1 MSEIE
6 PPPDGLKDLFAAEKS
21 APVFDSSIHSV
32 MRARLAAIVGKTPL
46 GHAVV
51 GGVLGGAGKA
61 LAIIAIIVAA
71 GTGAIVAVKHGHAT
85 ETAKP
90 AIALQARAPAPS
102 TFAPAPTPPPASHIA
117 PAAQQAE
124 SVTAKPQDPSPRVA
138 TKTPEQ
144 SEPDLLASAWTVL
157 SAGEPKQ
164 ALKLADEDAQL
175 HPDGVL
181 GEERDAVRIS
191 ALVKLHRMDEARSAA
206 SRFIQEYPTSVHRG
220 VVERAMNGEEPQKE
234 SP

>member
-21 APVFDSSIHSV
+21 APVFDTSIRSA
-32 MRARLAAIVGKTPL
+32 MRARFAAAVGKTAL
-46 GHAVV
+46 GHAVA
-51 GGVLGGAGKA
+51 GSVLGGAGKA
-61 LAIIAIIVAA
+61 LAILAITVAA
-71 GTGAIVAVKHGHAT
+71 GAGTVAALNHGRT
-85 ETAKP
+85 SDTAKP
-90 AIALQARAPAPS
+90 AETSASVAS
-102 TFAPAPTPPPASHIA
+102 TFTPTPTPPAAIDIA
-117 PAAQQAE
+117 PATQAAE
-124 SVTAKPQDPSPRVA
+124 PLAAKPPHSSPRVA
-138 TKTPEQ
+138 SKTPEQ

-157 SAGEPKQ
+157 SAGEPEQ

-206 SRFIQEYPTSVHRG
+206 SRFIQEHPTSVHRA
-220 VVERAMNGEEPQKE
+220 VVERALNSEELQKE

>member
-1 MSEIE
+1 MSELE

-46 GHAVV
+46 GHAVA
-51 GGVLGGAGKA
+51 GSVLGGAGKA
-61 LAIIAIIVAA
+61 LAIIAITVAA
-71 GTGAIVAVKHGHAT
+71 GAGTVVAMKHRRPT

-90 AIALQARAPAPS
+90 SIALQAS
-102 TFAPAPTPPPASHIA
+102 A
-117 PAAQQAE
+117 PAASTLASLPTTPAA
-124 SVTAKPQDPSPRVA
+124 SVTAPSVQAAEPMVAKPGHPSQHVA
-138 TKTPEQ
+138 SKTPEQ
-144 SEPDLLASAWTVL
+144 SEPDLLASAWTML
-157 SAGEPKQ
+157 SASEPEQ

-175 HPDGVL
+175 HPNGVL
-181 GEERDAVRIS
+181 GEEREAVRIS

-206 SRFIQEYPTSVHRG
+206 SRFIQEYPTSVHRD
-220 VVERAMNGEEPQKE
+220 VVEHALSGDESPKE